1 MFIRLHQVNSADPP
15 FTTFCNTLNSKFLED
30 NESYISTSPLK
41 IYCGTYNVN
50 GKVEDDEHR

>member
-1 MFIRLHQVNSADPP
+1 MRQVNSADPP
-15 FTTFCNTLNSKFLED
+15 FTTFCNTVNSKFLED